1 MHFLDSFSAD
11 SVQFGWR
18 DPLGSRRTY
27 YRPIGALYFA
37 DGLRAGQS
45 EAIYFNHS
53 DQLDLM
59 PLLNGFYSEAA

>member
-27 YRPIGALYFA
+27 YGPIGALHFA
-37 DGLRAGQS
+37 DGLRADQS
-45 EAIYFNHS
+45 ENIHFNNS

-59 PLLNGFYSEAA
+59 PDALAQRV